1 MTTQIP
7 PELHAK
13 YADLDA
19 KYTDD
24 ERRQVVSVREILQR
38 GKPEWQLV
46 GFQRARHKIGAQ
58 GVLDVM
64 QYVREEMEIEPN
76 ICADGDI
83 RARVVYD
90 TSTGE
95 VVEAKEMGI

>member
-7 PELHAK
+7 DEHPSDLHAQ
-13 YADLDA
+13 YA
-19 KYTDD
+19 DD
-24 ERRQVVSVREILQR
+24 ERRHVVSVREILQR

-46 GFQRARHKIGAQ
+46 GFQRVKHKIGTQ

-64 QYVREEMEIEPN
+64 QYVREEMDAEPN
-76 ICADGDI
+76 ICADGAI

-95 VVEAKEMGI
+95 VVEAKEVGV